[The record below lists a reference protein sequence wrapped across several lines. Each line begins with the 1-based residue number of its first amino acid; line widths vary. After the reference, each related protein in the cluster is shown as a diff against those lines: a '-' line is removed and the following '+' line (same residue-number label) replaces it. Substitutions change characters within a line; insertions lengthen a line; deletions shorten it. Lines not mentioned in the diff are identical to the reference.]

1 MGKVLGIILRI
12 VVMKRALAKAGR
24 NSRGI
29 EGPGGPI
36 RSPAVADGR
45 ALPGIESRA
54 GAKTEL
60 ANNVSRSCGLIGL
73 WLRIVDVV
81 RAIRERYYVVAC
93 FIG

>member
-12 VVMKRALAKAGR
+12 VVMERAFAKAGR

-29 EGPGGPI
+29 EGPGGAI
-36 RSPAVADGR
+36 RSPAVADGS

-60 ANNVSRSCGLIGL
+60 ANSVLRSCGL
-73 WLRIVDVV
+73 WLRIGHLV
-81 RAIRERYYVVAC
+81 RAIRERYYVVTC